1 MGSLYPAHMHI
12 AMLTTLA
19 DDIWGQP
26 CLAFHVQPHLSAKT
40 QSSLGEVQKAVA
52 ALWPHPLHTAPP
64 EALHQ
69 TLYAL
74 AMVKDRFEKEAYWQS
89 IAEPCSE
96 ILDGLC
102 RGHGPIELTY
112 SRLKV
117 TDTAI
122 IAVATE
128 STGLIEAIRH
138 RIAELIPPPPGLRP
152 MRYNL
157 IHSTLARYQ
166 VSAEIPAETIAA
178 IENLSVSVKAQVE
191 RIKLVRETR
200 FPCTEYEELSS
211 FSLR

>member
-1 MGSLYPAHMHI
+1 
-12 AMLTTLA
+12 MLKTIA

-26 CLAFHVQPHLSAKT
+26 CLAFHVQPHLTAET
-40 QSSLGEVQKAVA
+40 QASLGELQKAIA
-52 ALWPHPLHTAPP
+52 AHWPHPLHTAPP

-74 AMVKDRFEKEAYWQS
+74 ANVKDRFDKEAYWRS
-89 IAEPCSE
+89 VAEPCGA
-96 ILDGLC
+96 ILESLC
-102 RGHGPIELTY
+102 RGHTPLELHF

-128 STGLIEAIRH
+128 PSGLIETIRH
-138 RIAELIPPPPGLRP
+138 RIAELIPPPVGLKP

-166 VSAEIPAETIAA
+166 ISAEIPDEIVATI
-178 IENLSVSVKAQVE
+178 ESLPVSVKARVE
-191 RIKLVRETR
+191 SIKLVRETL
-200 FPCTEYEELSS
+200 FPCQKHDELRS
-211 FSLR
+211 FPLI